1 MSNWAEIDQNNIVI
15 RVLVG
20 NNNEPDE
27 GYQWLADNLGGTW
40 IQTSYNATIRGKFAG
55 IGDTYNEDE
64 DIFVAPQPYPSWI
77 RNGSSWIAPKPIPS
91 ENEIYDWDEES
102 QDWIVNVIS

>member
-1 MSNWAEIDQNNIVI
+1 MSNWAEIDDNNIVV

-20 NNNEPDE
+20 DNNDAEE

-40 IQTSYNATIRGKFAG
+40 IKTSYTAKIRGKFAG

-64 DIFVAPQPYPSWI
+64 DIFVAPQPFPSWV
-77 RNGSSWIAPKPIPS
+77 RNGSSWVAPKPMPTDGK
-91 ENEIYDWDEES
+91 IYDWDEKIG
-102 QDWIVNVIS
+102 DWVEADTL

>member
-1 MSNWAEIDQNNIVI
+1 MSNWAEIDDNNIVT

-20 NNNEPDE
+20 NNNDADE
-27 GYQWLADNLGGTW
+27 GYQLLADCFGGTW
-40 IQTSYNATIRGKFAG
+40 IQTSYNAKIRGKFAG

-77 RNGSSWIAPKPIPS
+77 RKGSSWIAPKPVPTS
-91 ENEIYDWDEES
+91 DKIYDWNEELG
-102 QDWIVNVIS
+102 DWVEADTL